1 MGQKLI
7 LASFFICCSSV
18 TLISKMDSH
27 DAQFQAVLILLSET
41 WCQKIF
47 AVFIRENIREI
58 GEKWRKIC
66 TSKIHK
72 SQNLTHKSLKFGMEV
87 SVLKFLFKK
96 LNYFL
101 WNWISSSKMEFLSS
115 KWIFFLWNGISSFK
129 MYFFP
134 RKWNYLLRNG
144 IVSSKMVFFPLQWNF
159 FLRIEIFSSEMEF
172 LP

>member
-1 MGQKLI
+1 MGQKWI

-18 TLISKMDSH
+18 TLISKMDSQ

-41 WCQKIF
+41 WYQKIF

-72 SQNLTHKSLKFGMEV
+72 SQNLTHK
-87 SVLKFLFKK
+87 
-96 LNYFL
+96 
-101 WNWISSSKMEFLSS
+101 ISSSKMEFLSS
-115 KWIFFLWNGISSFK
+115 KWFFFLWNGISSFK

-144 IVSSKMVFFPLQWNF
+144 IVSSKMVFFPLKWNF

>member
-115 KWIFFLWNGISSFK
+115 KLIFSSQMEFLPSKCIFFLENEITYIEMELFPPKWYFFLWNGIS
-129 MYFFP
+129 FF
-134 RKWNYLLRNG
+134 
-144 IVSSKMVFFPLQWNF
+144 
-159 FLRIEIFSSEMEF
+159 E
-172 LP
+172 